1 MLVEQINSLLG
12 AQEKVP
18 YELIALG
25 ETEALSGRLMS
36 AKKHIDEAINKAP
49 YLADPYVALAKIRYQ
64 QGNLNDAH
72 KLLKQAMDLERDH
85 QQRSIYAAKLAA
97 IRSHQ

>member
-1 MLVEQINSLLG
+1 MKFDYVVLL
-12 AQEKVP
+12 QP
-18 YELIALG
+18 TSPLRN
-25 ETEALSGRLMS
+25 T
-36 AKKHIDEAINKAP
+36 KHIDEAINKAP

>member
-12 AQEKVP
+12 AQEKDP

-25 ETEALSGRLMS
+25 ESEALSGRLMS
-36 AKKHIDEAINKAP
+36 AKKHIDAAIDKAP

-72 KLLKQAMDLERDH
+72 KLLKQAMKLERDKL
-85 QQRSIYAAKLAA
+85 QRNVYAAKLAA
-97 IRSHQ
+97 IEGKE